1 MRHLVETILRLF
13 KAQAL
18 ENLLLLILEQLF
30 TGKIRLKL
38 ITRLFLNP
46 NTRVFLRGL
55 EREFAVSSNTVRLEL
70 AKLTEMHLIK
80 EYQSEENS
88 KIKAY
93 GVNMEHPMF
102 SSLRQIVLQYMGID
116 QILEHILAKLGEV
129 EELYLTG
136 ELAEGRNSH
145 FVDLILV
152 GEVDRT
158 YLYQLLAKV
167 ESLIDRKIR
176 LAIFKPIEFKP
187 EHLEG
192 VGTVLQLYG
201 TK

>member
-80 EYQSEENS
+80 EYNTEVNS
-88 KIKAY
+88 KIRAY

-102 SSLRQIVLQYMGID
+102 SSLRQIVLQYIGID
-116 QILEHILAKLGEV
+116 QLLEHILAKLGEV
-129 EELYLTG
+129 EEVYLTG

-158 YLYQLLAKV
+158 YLYQLIEKV
-167 ESLIDRKIR
+167 ETLIEKKIR
-176 LAIFKPIEFKP
+176 LALFRPVEFKP
-187 EHLEG
+187 DHLEG

-201 TK
+201 A

>member
-1 MRHLVETILRLF
+1 
-13 KAQAL
+13 
-18 ENLLLLILEQLF
+18 LILEQLF

-129 EELYLTG
+129 EEVYLTG

-152 GEVDRT
+152 GEVDRN

-167 ESLIDRKIR
+167 ESLIERKIR
-176 LAIFKPIEFKP
+176 LALFKPIEFKP

>member
-116 QILEHILAKLGEV
+116 QILEHILVKLGEV